1 MKDAA
6 AGCSMSANQKRRIP
20 ASILKKS
27 IGKFVQ
33 HLRDQ
38 GRAIVLIEHDLTTVF
53 SLCDRLIV
61 LDRGALIADGA
72 PDEVKRHPSVI
83 AAYLGIRGAQTQVQ
97 PTGVEA
103 EDADRR

>member
-1 MKDAA
+1 M
-6 AGCSMSANQKRRIP
+6 
-20 ASILKKS
+20 
-27 IGKFVQ
+27 
-33 HLRDQ
+33 
-38 GRAIVLIEHDLTTVF
+38 LIEHDLTTVF

-83 AAYLGIRGAQTQVQ
+83 AAYLGIRGAQPQVH

-103 EDADRR
+103 KDGDRR